1 MAIDITNQEAIRKL
15 TLENLIADAA
25 ERKDKPAFDWLQE
38 QVKSTVERTQENGKV
53 ITVAKPLISIRAEYL
68 RKFLNYNPNA
78 NKGNSAAAKAKAKA
92 KREKEINDMFGKY
105 ADAFN

>member
-15 TLENLIADAA
+15 TLKDLVADAA
-25 ERKDKPAFDWLQE
+25 ERKDKAAFDWLKE
-38 QVKSTVERTQENGKV
+38 QANATVERTQENGKKIIV
-53 ITVAKPLISIRAEYL
+53 SKPLISIRAEYL

-92 KREKEINDMFGKY
+92 KREKAMEELFGGFES
-105 ADAFN
+105 AFN